1 MWFGGTRS
9 PFSEAPTQTG
19 RGRDLSW
26 CCFMKNTGTAA
37 KSPLPTV
44 PLTRWRE
51 GSATFTGKEELEGG
65 SNLPEGGR
73 REGAAARRG

>member
-1 MWFGGTRS
+1 
-9 PFSEAPTQTG
+9 
-19 RGRDLSW
+19 
-26 CCFMKNTGTAA
+26 MKNTGTAA